1 MQVKI
6 SDNNSKIG
14 RMPNV
19 SLTPI
24 SSCRC
29 NVPCKKDC
37 YALKAYR
44 QYPPV
49 RAAWDNNLEMAK
61 TDLTGF
67 FAGIDQHLAKKK
79 KPAKY
84 FRWHVSG
91 DIISAEYFQGM
102 VDLATKHPAT
112 RFLAFTKQYETV
124 NNYTG
129 SLPDNLTVIFSAWP
143 GLNFD
148 NPKCLPVA
156 YMQDG
161 SETRVPAD
169 ALECPG
175 NCEQCGMCWQLPQI
189 GKDVVFH
196 KH

>member
-1 MQVKI
+1 M
-6 SDNNSKIG
+6 
-14 RMPNV
+14 
-19 SLTPI
+19 
-24 SSCRC
+24 
-29 NVPCKKDC
+29 
-37 YALKAYR
+37 KAWR
-44 QYPPV
+44 QYPQT
-49 RAAWDNNLEMAK
+49 RKAWRHNSS
-61 TDLTGF
+61 
-67 FAGIDQHLAKKK
+67 LAHKDSWTYFDSIQEYINKK
-79 KPAKY
+79 KPKY

-102 VDLATKHPAT
+102 VDLAEKHKET
-112 RFLAFTKQYETV
+112 RFLAFTQCYEIINSFSGV
-124 NNYTG
+124 
-129 SLPDNLTVIFSAWP
+129 LPGNLTIIFSAWP
-143 GLNFD
+143 GLTFD
-148 NPKCLPVA
+148 NPKGLPVA